1 MQRPKRRRY
10 KDNPYRLEIDNVCKV
25 YIVSFKDSHGI
36 IQKVEISEEIFNAL
50 DKFELEDLS
59 EMNEYDNHIEH
70 SELLEQSLYARAKNK
85 PESVEEEA
93 LRNITL
99 ESIMNLID
107 DLPDIQKRRV
117 IKYFLYD
124 MTLDQI
130 AKTEGCTKMAVK
142 FSIDIAI
149 KNIRKAIDNNITVKS
164 NLFL

>member
-70 SELLEQSLYARAKNK
+70 SEIFENNLNSRAINKSISLEDEVINK
-85 PESVEEEA
+85 CAFEELKKA
-93 LRNITL
+93 
-99 ESIMNLID
+99 ID
-107 DLPDIQKRRV
+107 KLPNVQKRR
-117 IKYFLYD
+117 IKKYYF
-124 MTLDQI
+124 QE
-130 AKTEGCTKMAVK
+130 KTERE
-142 FSIDIAI
+142 IAEEENATQQSVHI
-149 KNIRKAIDNNITVKS
+149 VLKRALE
-164 NLFL
+164 NLKKILKK

>member
-70 SELLEQSLYARAKNK
+70 SEIFENNLNSRAINNSISLEDEVINK
-85 PESVEEEA
+85 CTFEELKKAINKLPE
-93 LRNITL
+93 
-99 ESIMNLID
+99 
-107 DLPDIQKRRV
+107 IQKRR
-117 IKYFLYD
+117 IKKYYF
-124 MTLDQI
+124 QE
-130 AKTEGCTKMAVK
+130 KTERE
-142 FSIDIAI
+142 IAEEESTTQQSVHI
-149 KNIRKAIDNNITVKS
+149 VLKRALNNLKKILKN
-164 NLFL
+164 